1 MHKGIIA
8 SLILAVLLVVFT
20 LQNTDQVQIDLW
32 FWSIHTSLALLVI
45 VLLVAGALM
54 AYLLFLPTLFNKN
67 KTIRDLKAKAKQS
80 QNVNES
86 PEAESDK
93 IQK

>member
-8 SLILAVLLVVFT
+8 SLILAVLLVIFT
-20 LQNTDQVQIDLW
+20 LQNTAPVQINLW
-32 FWSIHTSLALLVI
+32 FWSIHTSLALLMI

-54 AYLLFLPTLFNKN
+54 AYLLMLPTLFNKN
-67 KTIRDLKAKAKQS
+67 KMIRDLKGKAKQS
-80 QNVNES
+80 QKAGEN
-86 PEAESDK
+86 PKAESGT

>member
-8 SLILAVLLVVFT
+8 SLVLAVLLVIFT
-20 LQNTDQVQIDLW
+20 LQNTAAVQIDLW

-67 KTIRDLKAKAKQS
+67 KTIRDLNNKVKQGQKQDKS
-80 QNVNES
+80 QSGKGE
-86 PEAESDK
+86 

>member
-8 SLILAVLLVVFT
+8 SLILAVLLVIFT
-20 LQNTDQVQIDLW
+20 LQNTAPVQIDLW

-54 AYLLFLPTLFNKN
+54 AYLLTLPTLFNKD
-67 KTIRDLKAKAKQS
+67 KTIRDLKAKAKQNQKVGENPQAGS
-80 QNVNES
+80 GT
-86 PEAESDK
+86 